1 MILDEIEFW
10 VSEIIYKDVYI
21 KIYGLWVW
29 GLACASV
36 SQAISRSTIVGNA
49 FSSHLETH
57 KSQSVPMVA
66 PWEIAKLSAS
76 LEATIFP
83 PPVPYP
89 FISYQCLK
97 YDRWTTLLLR
107 NSIVAM
113 DFQNL
118 QTQKIWIVLRG
129 ETYLSL
135 NLLTSTYLLLYRC
148 KCIKLSQ
155 AKILENFII
164 LFS

>member
-1 MILDEIEFW
+1 
-10 VSEIIYKDVYI
+10 
-21 KIYGLWVW
+21 
-29 GLACASV
+29 
-36 SQAISRSTIVGNA
+36 
-49 FSSHLETH
+49 
-57 KSQSVPMVA
+57 MVA

-89 FISYQCLK
+89 FISDQCLK

-148 KCIKLSQ
+148 NFRKQKFL
-155 AKILENFII
+155 KI
-164 LFS
+164 S

>member
-29 GLACASV
+29 GSVCASV

-49 FSSHLETH
+49 FSSHVETH
-57 KSQSVPMVA
+57 KSQNVPMVA

-89 FISYQCLK
+89 FISDQCLK

-135 NLLTSTYLLLYRC
+135 NLLASTYLLLNRC

>member
-1 MILDEIEFW
+1 MILDEIKFR
-10 VSEIIYKDVYI
+10 VSEIMYKDVYI
-21 KIYGLWVW
+21 NIYGLWVW
-29 GLACASV
+29 GLVCTSV
-36 SQAISRSTIVGNA
+36 SVAISRSTIVANA

-57 KSQSVPMVA
+57 KSQNVPMVT
-66 PWEIAKLSAS
+66 PSEVAKLSAS
-76 LEATIFP
+76 LEVTIFP
-83 PPVPYP
+83 PPVPCP
-89 FISYQCLK
+89 LISDQCLK

-113 DFQNL
+113 DLQNL
-118 QTQKIWIVLRG
+118 QTHKIWIVLRG
-129 ETYLSL
+129 ETYVSL
-135 NLLTSTYLLLYRC
+135 NLLASTYLLLYRC